1 MHVKKSIIC
10 DIDGT
15 VADLEHRRSWIQSNP
30 KNWKAFYANVENDLP
45 IQPVIDIVVTLWNSG
60 WDIVFCSG
68 REEIYREKTEK
79 WLREH
84 VIPPK
89 NLYMRKKG
97 DYRDDAV
104 VKIELLEQ
112 IRADG
117 FNPLIAFDDRNRV
130 VDAWR
135 ANGIICAQVAP
146 GDF

>member
-1 MHVKKSIIC
+1 MKKSILV

-15 VADLEHRRSWIQSNP
+15 CADLEHRRPWIQSNP
-30 KNWKAFYANVENDLP
+30 KNWKAFYATVEDDIP
-45 IQPVIDIVVTLWNSG
+45 IQPVIDIVVSLWHSG

-79 WLREH
+79 WLRHH

-104 VKIELLEQ
+104 IKIELLQQ

-117 FNPLIAFDDRNRV
+117 FNPLIAFDDRKRV
-130 VDAWR
+130 CEAWI
-135 ANGIICAQVAP
+135 ANGIHVFDVAQGK

>member
-1 MHVKKSIIC
+1 
-10 DIDGT
+10 
-15 VADLEHRRSWIQSNP
+15 
-30 KNWKAFYANVENDLP
+30 
-45 IQPVIDIVVTLWNSG
+45 
-60 WDIVFCSG
+60 
-68 REEIYREKTEK
+68 
-79 WLREH
+79 
-84 VIPPK
+84 
-89 NLYMRKKG
+89 MRKKG

-104 VKIELLEQ
+104 VKIELLQQ